1 MKPAEL
7 AFFVCA
13 VVTCMKTVRD
23 SKRFLVTLLR
33 LTFDQGPS
41 PLPPALTSLG
51 PTRCFSRPSLP
62 TLQACFS
69 SPGSINTSMSFHSA
83 RFGPSL
89 TLSFPPSG
97 SAPGPLNPAPTPG
110 PLLQVARRHPSPS
123 RLRAHL
129 SSNQCWQG
137 CAHDKCILKVLGRS
151 SKL

>member
-13 VVTCMKTVRD
+13 LVTCMKTVRD
-23 SKRFLVTLLR
+23 SKSFLVTLLR

-69 SPGSINTSMSFHSA
+69 SPGSINTSIATRQDSAQISPSHSH
-83 RFGPSL
+83 RQVLLEGPLTRLPPQGPS
-89 TLSFPPSG
+89 
-97 SAPGPLNPAPTPG
+97 
-110 PLLQVARRHPSPS
+110 S
-123 RLRAHL
+123 R
-129 SSNQCWQG
+129 
-137 CAHDKCILKVLGRS
+137 
-151 SKL
+151 